1 MTSTTTDTD
10 LSARQPSILARIGAI
25 FVDYAEAQG
34 RSDRIMKLQA
44 LSDEELAA
52 RGLTRDGIVRHV
64 FADKLYL

>member
-1 MTSTTTDTD
+1 MTTITTNT
-10 LSARQPSILARIGAI
+10 LPAERRPSILSRIGDF
-25 FVDYAEAQG
+25 FVAYAESQG
-34 RSDRIMKLQA
+34 RYHEIARLQA